1 MKMKALGFHSH
12 SDIGSHARRPK
23 SSVTLSELHILYLN
37 RLKRVRGR
45 RRRIGTKGKVPI
57 TVILSPPPSP
67 SHMNS
72 FCGLNIGLIVELN
85 AVVNVCLSPVVSA
98 WRSSR
103 NAIKRALLLITL
115 RCQTA
120 EKQNPLHGNEVERPA
135 AINAT
140 RHTKQ
145 DTLGDRLGKLRFLFK
160 ANTFLKET
168 LGLTRT
174 DLTVMLYTVK
184 NYIP

>member
-1 MKMKALGFHSH
+1 MNGNRQEGKSPNHNHHPPPPPNHMHSF
-12 SDIGSHARRPK
+12 SG
-23 SSVTLSELHILYLN
+23 LHI
-37 RLKRVRGR
+37 
-45 RRRIGTKGKVPI
+45 
-57 TVILSPPPSP
+57 
-67 SHMNS
+67 
-72 FCGLNIGLIVELN
+72 GLLVELN
-85 AVVNVCLSPVVSA
+85 AVVNVCLSPVASA

-135 AINAT
+135 ALNAT

-145 DTLGDRLGKLRFLFK
+145 DTLRDRLGKLRFLFK
-160 ANTFLKET
+160 ANMFVKET

-174 DLTVMLYTVK
+174 YLAVMLFTVK
-184 NYIP
+184 NYIPKVRTNCDFEVQAMVRLGLPLSGMWLH